1 MKILLVTPMPPQP
14 QGSGAIPVVLHAL
27 LTGLT
32 PRHQVT
38 LVTIV
43 GPEPAEQEAI
53 ERLQAAGLE
62 VFGVRLM
69 KSTAYRRWQRRLRLI
84 GAWLR
89 GRYPWRTI
97 WFSEPEI
104 QHILDRLLVNR
115 RFDLVVVEDNAMG
128 IYHYRTETPTI
139 FTEHEVRR
147 ARPVNWHMGPPEDW
161 LSWAFAE
168 ADWQRWQ
175 KYQPPVWR
183 RFNCVQVFSARDA
196 AAIGALA
203 PDVSTRVRVN
213 PFGINLPAVADA
225 NCEEEGTILFV
236 GNFAHPPN
244 VDAALW
250 LGHEIMPRLRTRWPD
265 IRLTIVGPFSPKAV
279 KALACA
285 DICVAGLVPEIAP
298 YLERAAV
305 VLAPVRI
312 GGGMRMKVL
321 QAMASSRA
329 VVTTPRGADGL
340 AMIGQQP
347 PLIIAEDAEG
357 IADAVVA
364 LLADESARRELG
376 RRARAFVAKHFSP
389 SAYAQRLEAIYEEIG
404 NGKK

>member
-27 LTGLT
+27 LTGLA
-32 PRHQVT
+32 PRHQIT
-38 LVTIV
+38 LVTVV

-53 ERLQAAGLE
+53 ERLHAASHE
-62 VFGVRLM
+62 VFAVRLM

-84 GAWLR
+84 GAWLG

-97 WFSEPEI
+97 WFSEPDV
-104 QHILDRLLVNR
+104 QRILDRLLVER

-128 IYHYRTETPTI
+128 FYHYRTETPII

-147 ARPVNWHMGPPEDW
+147 ARPVNWHVGPPEDW
-161 LSWAFAE
+161 LRWAFAE
-168 ADWQRWQ
+168 ADWQRWP
-175 KYQPPVWR
+175 KYLPPVWR
-183 RFNCVQVFSARDA
+183 RFDCVQVFSARDA

-203 PDVSTRVRVN
+203 PDVSARVRVN
-213 PFGINLPAVADA
+213 PFGINLPAVADS
-225 NCEEEGTILFV
+225 NREEKGTILFV

-244 VDAALW
+244 ADAALW
-250 LGHEIMPRLRTRWPD
+250 LGLEIMPRLRTRWPGV
-265 IRLTIVGPFSPKAV
+265 RLTIVGPFATKAV

-305 VLAPVRI
+305 VLASVRI

-321 QAMASSRA
+321 QAMASGKA

-340 AMIGQQP
+340 AMNGQPP
-347 PLIIAEDAEG
+347 PLIIAENAEG

-376 RRARAFVAKHFSP
+376 RRARAFVAEHFSP